1 MQVIVIGILAG
12 LTVLGRR
19 VATLGGADQVGEL
32 RVELRLLVNLKMIEP
47 SSQIV
52 DLVMDSVVS
61 HLDIISRPPV
71 GMGVARRT
79 RRGIVAVVVIHG
91 HAVVIANS
99 VGMGVTRRTHRGIVV
114 AVTVDIHVGIRMT
127 VRIRHFRCGIGVDAC
142 PLPVPRHIGITVR
155 AVTGVVAP
163 TLQPGTRVAARH
175 ITHATTAMPGP
186 VVRTSNR
193 RGTRIAGGGIG
204 VRRMW
209 RRSRAR
215 NITGPGVG
223 GGGLAVGGA
232 FDQPQMTWPQP
243 RIVTEDGAAHHP
255 AVTLMDT
262 GVRVMRQQDTAAIG
276 VLIRDTQV
284 VQRLVANTLGLASGF
299 QCV

>member
-1 MQVIVIGILAG
+1 M
-12 LTVLGRR
+12 
-19 VATLGGADQVGEL
+19 
-32 RVELRLLVNLKMIEP
+32 RLLVNLKMIEP

-52 DLVMDSVVS
+52 DLVMDSAVS

-99 VGMGVTRRTHRGIVV
+99 VGMGVTRRTRRGIVV

-163 TLQPGTRVAARH
+163 TLQPGTRIAARH
-175 ITHATTAMPGP
+175 ITHTTTAMPGP
-186 VVRTSNR
+186 VVRDVVRTSNR
-193 RGTRIAGGGIG
+193 RGTRIP
-204 VRRMW
+204 
-209 RRSRAR
+209 AR
-215 NITGPGVG
+215 GCQHWCHVIAQACQSHGASPGPPSGDADRW
-223 GGGLAVGGA
+223 L
-232 FDQPQMTWPQP
+232 PS
-243 RIVTEDGAAHHP
+243 EAANVEP
-255 AVTLMDT
+255 CD
-262 GVRVMRQQDTAAIG
+262 
-276 VLIRDTQV
+276 V
-284 VQRLVANTLGLASGF
+284 V
-299 QCV
+299 